1 MSNAFKKDL
10 KGHGYFR
17 KTNLGLVSGIA
28 LATSLVLSLGISN
41 AYAAETLPTNSSEA
55 VVNGATLNDE
65 GEFVREENVSVKEA
79 ELKAKVD
86 EVKAAGVTVEEKP
99 TEVVGKAKT
108 ETEETSLKKEAEAKV
123 DEQIKALEE
132 AKVEEANRQAEVEK
146 INKLKETFIS
156 TPNKRFLILN
166 HLLSRELENDY
177 GKTKTFTDFK
187 SNMGNV
193 QFLDKDKINLSNPRH
208 FKNISDEPLIE
219 TPKTV
224 KTKMAELS
232 NNVPK
237 EYKENIKKEQDA
249 YIIKV
254 RDGETVS
261 YNTTL
266 DQDSYLRKEFGIDT
280 ISIEKTY
287 DFGLT
292 KNPDYF
298 DVVTDKMAVE
308 SYILSKVIKS
318 ANPEDRNPSVTTKYI
333 YKDKNGNAIPFN
345 KLYAKVINDSIF
357 NKQNLLKES
366 DVPLE
371 AFKNPEAVPIRGDY
385 SLLRKIGYKGTATED
400 GGLTQT
406 FEHYFNNPQHYY
418 NFSANSIYYFRK
430 KNLLNDI
437 DYEKIMKPV
446 SSNYHFVTVIK
457 LTDTGLLQQQFVD
470 EKGNEIAPTI
480 TSEKSDKG
488 TTVTVATPPN
498 EITYKGQTYLLQKE
512 NIPSS
517 LVIKKGINSVTFRYK
532 LQVVSEK
539 GTPETHEVP
548 AFNGGVSPSDAPVVD
563 IPEYRAPLSMVG
575 NPEVLE
581 VPAFNGGVSP
591 SDAPVVDIPE
601 YRAPLSMVGN
611 PEVLEVPAFN
621 GGVSPSDAPVVDIPE
636 YRAPLSMLGNTEKLD
651 FPKYKSPIN
660 GLDESAGQKR
670 QIYTVKEKDLK
681 VKPLEQKQVENQS
694 KVSVKEISKEV
705 ELKQNGNTL
714 PNTGTEK
721 NELYQLVGITILSL
735 LGLVTIKS
743 SFKEK

>member
-1 MSNAFKKDL
+1 MKKL
-10 KGHGYFR
+10 VTKVKGHGYLK
-17 KTNLGLVSGIA
+17 KTKLGLVSGII
-28 LATSLVLSLGISN
+28 LASSLFVSLGSN
-41 AYAAETLPTNSSEA
+41 TFVLAEETNTNSTENVA
-55 VVNGATLNDE
+55 PKENNETKD
-65 GEFVREENVSVKEA
+65 EFVREETVTVKEA
-79 ELKAKVD
+79 ALKAKVE
-86 EVKAAGVTVEEKP
+86 EVKTAGVTVEEKP
-99 TEVVGKAKT
+99 AEAVGVAKT
-108 ETEETSLKKEAEAKV
+108 ETEETTLKKNAETKV
-123 DEQIKALEE
+123 DEEIKNLEA

-146 INKLKETFIS
+146 INKLKENFIS

-208 FKNISDEPLIE
+208 FKNISDEALIE

-318 ANPEDRNPSVTTKYI
+318 ANPEDRNSSVTTKYI

-366 DVPLE
+366 DVPIE

-446 SSNYHFVTVIK
+446 SANYHLITYKK
-457 LTDTGLLQQQFVD
+457 LIDTGVVQQKFVD

-488 TTVTVATPPN
+488 SKVTVATPPN
-498 EITYKGQTYLLQKE
+498 EIIYKDQTYLLQKE

-517 LVIKKGINSVTFRYK
+517 LVIKKGINPVTFRYK
-532 LQVVSEK
+532 LQVVTDK
-539 GTPETHEVP
+539 GISAIKEIPE
-548 AFNGGVSPSDAPVVD
+548 FNGGVVPNEAPTLE
-563 IPEYRAPLSMVG
+563 IPE
-575 NPEVLE
+575 
-581 VPAFNGGVSP
+581 FNGGVVP
-591 SDAPVVDIPE
+591 NEAPTVEIPE
-601 YRAPLSMVGN
+601 YNGPVSKKGEPLVQ
-611 PEVLEVPAFN
+611 PELPAFELN
-621 GGVSPSDAPVVDIPE
+621 NEQPEPDVEAPKPQQKE
-636 YRAPLSMLGNTEKLD
+636 QTK
-651 FPKYKSPIN
+651 KSTF
-660 GLDESAGQKR
+660 DETSKKTKNEVQ
-670 QIYTVKEKDLK
+670 TSSE
-681 VKPLEQKQVENQS
+681 KPLPTKQE
-694 KVSVKEISKEV
+694 KEV
-705 ELKQNGNTL
+705 GHQTVSEKVVSNKQDL
-714 PNTGTEK
+714 PNTGMSDTS
-721 NELYQLVGITILSL
+721 LYYTISASVMSL
-735 LGLVTIKS
+735 LGMMSIKI
-743 SFKEK
+743 KKKDMK

>member
-1 MSNAFKKDL
+1 MKKL
-10 KGHGYFR
+10 STKVKGHGYLK
-17 KTNLGLVSGIA
+17 KTKLGLVSGII
-28 LATSLVLSLGISN
+28 LASSLFVSLGSN
-41 AYAAETLPTNSSEA
+41 TFVFAEETNTTSKENVA
-55 VVNGATLNDE
+55 PKGNNETKDD
-65 GEFVREENVSVKEA
+65 FVREETVPVKKAELTDKVEEVKES
-79 ELKAKVD
+79 
-86 EVKAAGVTVEEKP
+86 GVTVEEKP
-99 TEVVGKAKT
+99 VESVGVAKT
-108 ETEETSLKKEAEAKV
+108 ETEETTLKKNAETKV
-123 DEQIKALEE
+123 DEEIKNLEA

-146 INKLKETFIS
+146 INKLKENFIS

-166 HLLSRELENDY
+166 HLLSREIENDY

-208 FKNISDEPLIE
+208 FKNISDETLIE

-318 ANPEDRNPSVTTKYI
+318 ANPEDRNSSVTTKYI

-357 NKQNLLKES
+357 NKQNFLKES
-366 DVPLE
+366 DVPIE
-371 AFKNPEAVPIRGDY
+371 AFKNPEAIPIRGDY

-446 SSNYHFVTVIK
+446 SANYHLITYKK
-457 LTDTGLLQQQFVD
+457 LIDTGVVQQKFVD

-488 TTVTVATPPN
+488 SKVTVATPPN
-498 EITYKGQTYLLQKE
+498 EIIYKDQTYLLQKE

-517 LVIKKGINSVTFRYK
+517 LVIEKGINPVTFRYK
-532 LQVVSEK
+532 LQVVTDK
-539 GTPETHEVP
+539 GIPAIKEILEFNGKVVPNEAPTLEIPE
-548 AFNGGVSPSDAPVVD
+548 FNGGVVPNEAPTVE
-563 IPEYRAPLSMVG
+563 IPE
-575 NPEVLE
+575 
-581 VPAFNGGVSP
+581 FNGGVVP
-591 SDAPVVDIPE
+591 NEAPTVEIPE
-601 YRAPLSMVGN
+601 YNGPVSKKGEPLVQ
-611 PEVLEVPAFN
+611 PELPAFELNNEQPEPYVEVPKPQQEKQTKKSTFDET
-621 GGVSPSDAPVVDIPE
+621 SKK
-636 YRAPLSMLGNTEKLD
+636 TENEVQT
-651 FPKYKSPIN
+651 SS
-660 GLDESAGQKR
+660 E
-670 QIYTVKEKDLK
+670 
-681 VKPLEQKQVENQS
+681 KPLPAKQEKEVVHQTESEKVVSNKQV
-694 KVSVKEISKEV
+694 
-705 ELKQNGNTL
+705 L
-714 PNTGTEK
+714 PNTGMSDTS
-721 NELYQLVGITILSL
+721 LYYTISASIMSL
-735 LGLVTIKS
+735 LGMMSLK
-743 SFKEK
+743 FKKKDMK

>member
-1 MSNAFKKDL
+1 MKKENYTVKKL
-10 KGHGYFR
+10 VTKVKGHGYLK
-17 KTNLGLVSGIA
+17 KTKLGLVSAII
-28 LATSLVLSLGISN
+28 LASSLFVSLGSN
-41 AYAAETLPTNSSEA
+41 TFVLAEETNTNSTENVA
-55 VVNGATLNDE
+55 PKENNETKD
-65 GEFVREENVSVKEA
+65 EFVREETVTVKEA
-79 ELKAKVD
+79 ALKAKVE
-86 EVKAAGVTVEEKP
+86 EVKTAGVTVEEKP
-99 TEVVGKAKT
+99 AEAVGVAKT
-108 ETEETSLKKEAEAKV
+108 ETEETTLKKNAETKV
-123 DEQIKALEE
+123 DEEIKNLEA

-146 INKLKETFIS
+146 INKLKENFIS

-208 FKNISDEPLIE
+208 FKNISDEALIE

-318 ANPEDRNPSVTTKYI
+318 ANPEDRNSSVTTKYI

-366 DVPLE
+366 DVPIE

-446 SSNYHFVTVIK
+446 SANYHLITYKK
-457 LTDTGLLQQQFVD
+457 LIDTGVVQQKFVD

-488 TTVTVATPPN
+488 SKVTVATPPN
-498 EITYKGQTYLLQKE
+498 EIIYKDQTYLLQKE

-517 LVIKKGINSVTFRYK
+517 LVIKKGINPVTFRYK
-532 LQVVSEK
+532 LQVVTDK
-539 GTPETHEVP
+539 GISAIKEIPE
-548 AFNGGVSPSDAPVVD
+548 FNGGVVPNEAPTLE
-563 IPEYRAPLSMVG
+563 IPE
-575 NPEVLE
+575 
-581 VPAFNGGVSP
+581 FNGGVVP
-591 SDAPVVDIPE
+591 NEAPTVEIPE
-601 YRAPLSMVGN
+601 YNGPVSKKGEPLVQ
-611 PEVLEVPAFN
+611 PELPAFELN
-621 GGVSPSDAPVVDIPE
+621 NEQPEPDVEAPKPQQKE
-636 YRAPLSMLGNTEKLD
+636 QTK
-651 FPKYKSPIN
+651 KSTF
-660 GLDESAGQKR
+660 DETSKKTKNEVQ
-670 QIYTVKEKDLK
+670 TSSE
-681 VKPLEQKQVENQS
+681 KPLPTKQEKEVVHQTVSEKVVSNKQV
-694 KVSVKEISKEV
+694 
-705 ELKQNGNTL
+705 L
-714 PNTGTEK
+714 PNTGMSDTS
-721 NELYQLVGITILSL
+721 LYYTISASVMSL
-735 LGLVTIKS
+735 LGMMSIKI
-743 SFKEK
+743 KKKDMK

>member
-1 MSNAFKKDL
+1 MKKL
-10 KGHGYFR
+10 STKVKGHGYLK
-17 KTNLGLVSGIA
+17 KTKLGLVSGII
-28 LATSLVLSLGISN
+28 LASSLFVSLGSN
-41 AYAAETLPTNSSEA
+41 TFVFAEETNTNSIENVA
-55 VVNGATLNDE
+55 PKENNETKD
-65 GEFVREENVSVKEA
+65 EFVREETVPVKKAELTDKVEEVKES
-79 ELKAKVD
+79 
-86 EVKAAGVTVEEKP
+86 GVTVEEKP
-99 TEVVGKAKT
+99 VESVGVAKT
-108 ETEETSLKKEAEAKV
+108 ETEETTLKKNAETKV
-123 DEQIKALEE
+123 DEEIKNLEA

-146 INKLKETFIS
+146 INKLKENFIS

-208 FKNISDEPLIE
+208 FKNISDETLIE

-318 ANPEDRNPSVTTKYI
+318 ANPEDRNSSVTTKYI

-366 DVPLE
+366 DVPIE
-371 AFKNPEAVPIRGDY
+371 AFKNPEAIPIRGDY

-446 SSNYHFVTVIK
+446 SANYHLITYKK
-457 LTDTGLLQQQFVD
+457 LIDTGVVQQKFVD

-488 TTVTVATPPN
+488 SKVTVATPPN
-498 EITYKGQTYLLQKE
+498 EIIYKDQTYLLQKE

-517 LVIKKGINSVTFRYK
+517 LVIEKGINPVTFRYK
-532 LQVVSEK
+532 LQVVTDK
-539 GTPETHEVP
+539 GIPAIKEILEFNGKVVPNEAPTLEIPE
-548 AFNGGVSPSDAPVVD
+548 FNGGVVPNEAPTVE
-563 IPEYRAPLSMVG
+563 IPE
-575 NPEVLE
+575 
-581 VPAFNGGVSP
+581 FNGGVVP
-591 SDAPVVDIPE
+591 NEAPTVEIPE
-601 YRAPLSMVGN
+601 YNGPVSKKGEPLVQ
-611 PEVLEVPAFN
+611 PELPAFELN
-621 GGVSPSDAPVVDIPE
+621 NEQPEPDVEAPKPQQK
-636 YRAPLSMLGNTEKLD
+636 GQTK
-651 FPKYKSPIN
+651 KSTF
-660 GLDESAGQKR
+660 DETSKKTKNEVQ
-670 QIYTVKEKDLK
+670 TSSE
-681 VKPLEQKQVENQS
+681 KPLPTKQEKEVVHQTESEKVVSNKQV
-694 KVSVKEISKEV
+694 
-705 ELKQNGNTL
+705 L
-714 PNTGTEK
+714 PNTGMSDTS
-721 NELYQLVGITILSL
+721 LYYTISASVMSL
-735 LGLVTIKS
+735 LGMMSIKI
-743 SFKEK
+743 KKKDMK

>member
-1 MSNAFKKDL
+1 MKILSTKV
-10 KGHGYFR
+10 KGHGYLK
-17 KTNLGLVSGIA
+17 KTKLGLVSGII
-28 LATSLVLSLGISN
+28 LASSLFVSLGSN
-41 AYAAETLPTNSSEA
+41 TFVFAEETNTNSKENVA
-55 VVNGATLNDE
+55 PKGNNETKVD
-65 GEFVREENVSVKEA
+65 FVREEIVPVKKAELTDKVKE
-79 ELKAKVD
+79 
-86 EVKAAGVTVEEKP
+86 VKESGVTVEEKP
-99 TEVVGKAKT
+99 VESVGVAKT
-108 ETEETSLKKEAEAKV
+108 ETEETTLKKNAETKV
-123 DEQIKALEE
+123 DEEIKNLEA

-146 INKLKETFIS
+146 INKLKENFIS

-208 FKNISDEPLIE
+208 FKNISDETLIE

-318 ANPEDRNPSVTTKYI
+318 ANPEDRNSSVTTKYI

-366 DVPLE
+366 DVPIE
-371 AFKNPEAVPIRGDY
+371 AFKNSEAIPIRGDY

-446 SSNYHFVTVIK
+446 SANYHLITYKK
-457 LTDTGLLQQQFVD
+457 LIDTGVVQQKFVD

-488 TTVTVATPPN
+488 SKVTVATPPN
-498 EITYKGQTYLLQKE
+498 EIIYKDKTYLLQKE

-517 LVIKKGINSVTFRYK
+517 LVIEKGINPVTFRYK
-532 LQVVSEK
+532 LQVVTDK
-539 GTPETHEVP
+539 GIPAIKEILEFNGKVVPNEAPTLEIPE
-548 AFNGGVSPSDAPVVD
+548 FNGGVVPNEAPTVE
-563 IPEYRAPLSMVG
+563 IPE
-575 NPEVLE
+575 
-581 VPAFNGGVSP
+581 FNGGVVP
-591 SDAPVVDIPE
+591 NEAPTVEIPE
-601 YRAPLSMVGN
+601 YNGPVSKKGEPLVQ
-611 PEVLEVPAFN
+611 PELPAFELN
-621 GGVSPSDAPVVDIPE
+621 NEQPEPDVEAPKPQQK
-636 YRAPLSMLGNTEKLD
+636 GQTK
-651 FPKYKSPIN
+651 KSTF
-660 GLDESAGQKR
+660 DETSKKTKNEVQ
-670 QIYTVKEKDLK
+670 TSSE
-681 VKPLEQKQVENQS
+681 KPLPTKQEKEVVHQTVSEKVVSNKQV
-694 KVSVKEISKEV
+694 
-705 ELKQNGNTL
+705 L
-714 PNTGTEK
+714 PNTGMSDTS
-721 NELYQLVGITILSL
+721 LYYTISASVMSL
-735 LGLVTIKS
+735 LGMMSIKI
-743 SFKEK
+743 KKKDMK

>member
-1 MSNAFKKDL
+1 MF
-10 KGHGYFR
+10 
-17 KTNLGLVSGIA
+17 V
-28 LATSLVLSLGISN
+28 SLGSN
-41 AYAAETLPTNSSEA
+41 TFVLAEETNTNSTENVA
-55 VVNGATLNDE
+55 PKENNETKDK
-65 GEFVREENVSVKEA
+65 FVREETVTVKEA
-79 ELKAKVD
+79 ALKSKVE
-86 EVKAAGVTVEEKP
+86 EVKTSGVTIEEKP
-99 TEVVGKAKT
+99 AEVVGVAKT
-108 ETEETSLKKEAEAKV
+108 ETEETTLKKNAETKV
-123 DEQIKALEE
+123 DEEIKNLEA

-146 INKLKETFIS
+146 INKLKENFIS

-208 FKNISDEPLIE
+208 FKNISDETLIE

-318 ANPEDRNPSVTTKYI
+318 ANPEDRNSSVTTKYI

-366 DVPLE
+366 DVPIE
-371 AFKNPEAVPIRGDY
+371 AFKNSEAIPIRGDY

-446 SSNYHFVTVIK
+446 SANYHLITYKK
-457 LTDTGLLQQQFVD
+457 LIDTGVVQQKFVD

-488 TTVTVATPPN
+488 SKVTVATPPN
-498 EITYKGQTYLLQKE
+498 EIIYKDQTYLLQKE

-517 LVIKKGINSVTFRYK
+517 LVIEKGINPVTFRYK
-532 LQVVSEK
+532 LQVVTDK
-539 GTPETHEVP
+539 GIPAIKEILEFNGKVVPNEAPTLEIPE
-548 AFNGGVSPSDAPVVD
+548 FNGGVVPNEAPTVE
-563 IPEYRAPLSMVG
+563 IPE
-575 NPEVLE
+575 
-581 VPAFNGGVSP
+581 FNGGVVP
-591 SDAPVVDIPE
+591 NEAPTVEIPE
-601 YRAPLSMVGN
+601 YNGPVSKKGEPLVQ
-611 PEVLEVPAFN
+611 PELPAFELN
-621 GGVSPSDAPVVDIPE
+621 NEKQKPDVEAPKPQQKEQTKKSTFDKT
-636 YRAPLSMLGNTEKLD
+636 SKKTENEVQT
-651 FPKYKSPIN
+651 SS
-660 GLDESAGQKR
+660 E
-670 QIYTVKEKDLK
+670 
-681 VKPLEQKQVENQS
+681 KPLPAKQEKEVVHQAESEKVVSNKQV
-694 KVSVKEISKEV
+694 
-705 ELKQNGNTL
+705 L
-714 PNTGTEK
+714 PNTGMSDTS
-721 NELYQLVGITILSL
+721 LYYTISASVMSL
-735 LGLVTIKS
+735 LGMMSIKI
-743 SFKEK
+743 KKKDMK

>member
-1 MSNAFKKDL
+1 MKKL
-10 KGHGYFR
+10 STKVKGHGYLK
-17 KTNLGLVSGIA
+17 KTKLGLVSGII
-28 LATSLVLSLGISN
+28 LASSLFVSLGSN
-41 AYAAETLPTNSSEA
+41 TFVFAEETNTNSIENVA
-55 VVNGATLNDE
+55 PKENNETKD
-65 GEFVREENVSVKEA
+65 EFVREETVPVKKAELTDKVEEVKES
-79 ELKAKVD
+79 
-86 EVKAAGVTVEEKP
+86 GVTVEEKP
-99 TEVVGKAKT
+99 VESVGVAKT
-108 ETEETSLKKEAEAKV
+108 ETEETTLKKNAETKV
-123 DEQIKALEE
+123 DEEIKNLEA

-146 INKLKETFIS
+146 INKLKENFIS

-208 FKNISDEPLIE
+208 FKNISDETLIE

-318 ANPEDRNPSVTTKYI
+318 ANPEDRNSSVTTKYI

-366 DVPLE
+366 DVPIE
-371 AFKNPEAVPIRGDY
+371 AFKNPEAIPIRGDY

-446 SSNYHFVTVIK
+446 SANYHLITYKK
-457 LTDTGLLQQQFVD
+457 LIDTGVVQQKFVD

-488 TTVTVATPPN
+488 SKVTVATPPN
-498 EITYKGQTYLLQKE
+498 EIIYKDQTYLLQKE

-517 LVIKKGINSVTFRYK
+517 LVIEKGINPVTFRYK
-532 LQVVSEK
+532 LQVVTDK
-539 GTPETHEVP
+539 GIPAIKEILEFNGKVVPNEAPTLEIPE
-548 AFNGGVSPSDAPVVD
+548 FNGGVVPNEAPTVE
-563 IPEYRAPLSMVG
+563 IPE
-575 NPEVLE
+575 
-581 VPAFNGGVSP
+581 FNGGVVP
-591 SDAPVVDIPE
+591 NEAPTVEIPE
-601 YRAPLSMVGN
+601 YNGPVSKKGEPLVQ
-611 PEVLEVPAFN
+611 PELPAFELN
-621 GGVSPSDAPVVDIPE
+621 NEQPESDVEAPKPQQKGQTKKSTFDE
-636 YRAPLSMLGNTEKLD
+636 TSKKTENEVQT
-651 FPKYKSPIN
+651 SS
-660 GLDESAGQKR
+660 E
-670 QIYTVKEKDLK
+670 
-681 VKPLEQKQVENQS
+681 KPLPTKQE
-694 KVSVKEISKEV
+694 KEV
-705 ELKQNGNTL
+705 GHQTVSEKVVSNKQDL
-714 PNTGTEK
+714 PNTGMSDTS
-721 NELYQLVGITILSL
+721 LYYTISASVMSL
-735 LGLVTIKS
+735 LGMMSLKIK
-743 SFKEK
+743 KKDMK